1 MNMHDVLKEVSDN
14 CGIELT
20 PVPYKIVQPGN
31 SSWMHDWP
39 APFRKT
45 QKVIMITCCA
55 YH

>member
-20 PVPYKIVQPGN
+20 PVPYKSFSQVTPHGGMSGLHLSGKI
-31 SSWMHDWP
+31 
-39 APFRKT
+39 
-45 QKVIMITCCA
+45 QKVITITYCA